1 MTDLP
6 VSRLSYFGFP
16 DLRVLYLAAEEDG
29 NMTKGNDISS
39 VWHVRNEILQD
50 RKPPVDSCSASSGFL
65 MGYFVKGECWWS
77 SIGEKE
83 GGGGGRSGD
92 KVGGRLG
99 FTYGKPP
106 STNNLRS
113 FSIFLTDE
121 NDESFKEEVS
131 DVQTDSSPGEC
142 IYPRSPALGLGLMSA
157 VALMVAQ
164 AIINTVAGCICCL
177 PTVFFIPAYFE
188 DFNGTLRVT
197 FIIAFLL
204 LLTGAALNDQRG
216 QENMYF
222 GSFCYVVKPGVFSG
236 GAVLSLA
243 SVALAIVYYVA
254 LTSSKGPPSWGPQQ
268 NQGISMGQPVIPQQS
283 SEPVFVHEDTYNRQ
297 QFP

>member
-1 MTDLP
+1 MAGMERKAMVVCAL
-6 VSRLSYFGFP
+6 VGFLGVLSAALGF
-16 DLRVLYLAAEEDG
+16 AAEG
-29 NMTKGNDISS
+29 T
-39 VWHVRNEILQD
+39 R
-50 RKPPVDSCSASSGFL
+50 
-65 MGYFVKGECWWS
+65 VK
-77 SIGEKE
+77 
-83 GGGGGRSGD
+83 
-92 KVGGRLG
+92 
-99 FTYGKPP
+99 
-106 STNNLRS
+106 
-113 FSIFLTDE
+113 
-121 NDESFKEEVS
+121 VS

-164 AIINTVAGCICCL
+164 AIINTVAGCICCKRHPVPSDTNWSVAL
-177 PTVFFIPAYFE
+177 ISFIVSW
-188 DFNGTLRVT
+188 VT

-268 NQGISMGQPVIPQQS
+268 NQGIAMGQPVIPQQS